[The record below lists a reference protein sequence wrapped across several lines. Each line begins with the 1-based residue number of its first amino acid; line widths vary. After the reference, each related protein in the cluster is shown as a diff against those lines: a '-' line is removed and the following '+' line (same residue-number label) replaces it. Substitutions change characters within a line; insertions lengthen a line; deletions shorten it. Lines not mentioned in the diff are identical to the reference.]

1 MVEDNPGD
9 IRLIEKAFEGSPV
22 DMSTVE
28 NGEDALEFLLK
39 EAGTCA
45 SGIDLVLLDLKL
57 PNKNGEE
64 VLEEIRDEPRL
75 NHVPVIILTSSED
88 EDDVVEMYERGANAY
103 LTKPVSFEGFV
114 KMAEEV
120 EGFWLETAELPI

>member
-1 MVEDNPGD
+1 VVEDNPGD
-9 IRLIEKAFEGSPV
+9 IRLIQKAFEESPV
-22 DMSTVE
+22 GMRTVE
-28 NGEDALEFLLK
+28 NGEDAIELLLE
-39 EAGTCA
+39 EAGGCA
-45 SGIDLVLLDLKL
+45 SGVDLVLLDLKL

-64 VLEEIRDEPRL
+64 VLDEIRDEPRL